1 MIRLENVTHRYDARH
16 EPALR
21 GVDLSVDRGQFV
33 FLVGESGS
41 GKSTVLR
48 LLIAEFPATSGRIT
62 VAGDELARLPRRRV
76 AKLRRG
82 VGVVFQD
89 FRLLAGRTVEQNVAY
104 ALQVLGARRSTI
116 RRRVPET
123 LEMVGLAERATRLP
137 HELSGGEQQRVAI
150 ARAMVNEPAI
160 LLADE
165 PTGNL
170 DPRTSRDIVD
180 ILERINKGGTTVVM
194 ATHDTVIV
202 NALRK
207 RVVGLQD
214 GEVVSDE
221 VQAMYRAQARPT
233 RTTAPT
239 PSTPSTPS
247 TPPTGPESAG
257 EPR

>member
-1 MIRLENVTHRYDARH
+1 MIRLEHVTHRYDARQ

-21 GVDLSVDRGQFV
+21 DVDLSIERGQFV

-62 VAGDELARLPRRRV
+62 VAGQGLADLPRRRV
-76 AKLRRG
+76 ARLRRG

-89 FRLLAGRTVEQNVAY
+89 FRLLAGKTVEQNVAY
-104 ALQVLGARRSTI
+104 ALQVLGTRASVI
-116 RRRVPET
+116 RRQVPQT
-123 LEMVGLAERATRLP
+123 LELVGLKDRGKRLP

-170 DPRTSRDIVD
+170 DPRTSQDIVG

-194 ATHDTVIV
+194 ATHDTMIV
-202 NALRK
+202 NAFRK
-207 RVVGLQD
+207 RVVGLED
-214 GEVVSDE
+214 GHVVRDE
-221 VQAMYRAQARPT
+221 IQAMYATPDSPAARPA
-233 RTTAPT
+233 RTARPV
-239 PSTPSTPS
+239 PA
-247 TPPTGPESAG
+247 EEA
-257 EPR
+257 E